1 MIGHHARRFFA
12 DVQALMRPHHHQMR
26 EAMAL
31 RIYPAKEKSSR
42 LLALG
47 YSGALAA
54 IAGYVNSVALLV
66 WLFPVGNL
74 TALTTSVGMH
84 ASNPLL
90 YSGRMIA
97 VIVIG
102 FLIGVMG
109 AGVVLAPQRGH
120 TGPRHGGCCSPRR
133 CCWLLRPES
142 NTL

>member
-1 MIGHHARRFFA
+1 
-12 DVQALMRPHHHQMR
+12 
-26 EAMAL
+26 MAL

-90 YSGRMIA
+90 Y
-97 VIVIG
+97 
-102 FLIGVMG
+102 
-109 AGVVLAPQRGH
+109 
-120 TGPRHGGCCSPRR
+120 
-133 CCWLLRPES
+133 
-142 NTL
+142 